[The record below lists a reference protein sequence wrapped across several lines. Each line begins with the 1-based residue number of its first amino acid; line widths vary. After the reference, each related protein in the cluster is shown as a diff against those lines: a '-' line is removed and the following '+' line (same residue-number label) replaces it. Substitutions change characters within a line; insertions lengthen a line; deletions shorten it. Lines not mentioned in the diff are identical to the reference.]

1 MRSQRRTTVAS
12 LRAFLGIK
20 DIELAEILECSAYT
34 VHSLE
39 CPDRL
44 ALSDSMA
51 NRIRHETGVSIDW
64 LLNGDPDAP
73 IFTVDR
79 RPYTREFYDRWR
91 AKRRQP
97 GPNKAVSQSAIWHYL
112 DVRQLLRGAAR
123 TGDADLVSYKIS
135 KALHRIASD
144 HKLEATNPVWDMGKS
159 GRLADEIYE
168 LFENDLS
175 SLERGLIVWNGI
187 SQKPSR
193 FSKRR
198 LKRSSGR
205 RRRRG

>member
-1 MRSQRRTTVAS
+1 MAS

-20 DIELAEILECSAYT
+20 DIELAEILKCSAYT

-39 CPDRL
+39 CPGRL

-64 LLNGDPDAP
+64 LLNGDPAAP
-73 IFTVDR
+73 ILGADR

-91 AKRRQP
+91 ANRRRP
-97 GPNKAVSQSAIWHYL
+97 GSNKAVSRSAIWHYL
-112 DVRQLLRGAAR
+112 DVRQLLSGAAR

-135 KALHRIASD
+135 TALRRIASD
-144 HKLEATNPVWDMGKS
+144 HEIEAPNAVWDMGKT

-175 SLERGLIVWNGI
+175 SLERGLIVWNGV
-187 SQKPSR
+187 SQKPSSL
-193 FSKRR
+193 SKRR
-198 LKRSSGR
+198 SKRSSAQR
-205 RRRRG
+205 STRPA